1 MKQTK
6 NCRRSYQEKKD
17 NDLHRLLFMPNG
29 LLDGAELRI
38 LGGYKQENG
47 IVCSCC
53 HTDCRNIYTSS
64 GLTLHDIA
72 LSLANGQNLATGS
85 SDDMCAT
92 CGAGGDLI
100 ICDGCPLAFHTDAT
114 PFEYVMISPHI
125 DIRAYY

>member
-6 NCRRSYQEKKD
+6 NCRRSYQEKMVLNWLTIP
-17 NDLHRLLFMPNG
+17 ND
-29 LLDGAELRI
+29 RI

-125 DIRAYY
+125 DIRVYY